1 MKEQVREE
9 PRILAAAERQ
19 MQAWA
24 KRDEAAVVMADSLA
38 VAAKIK
44 PYVAISREAG
54 AGGSPV
60 GRIVAD
66 ILGWQV
72 YDRDILDRVAQRYKL
87 SRPLL
92 DMVDETQTDWA
103 FDILGTWLD
112 PKLISHEKYVIH
124 LGRVILSLACQ
135 APAVYVGRGVQFL
148 FPKDRGVC
156 VRIVA
161 SEDYRMRRIAQRES
175 LPLKRARQKMHNLDT
190 GRRAF
195 VSHFFHRDIDDP
207 HLYDLVLNVERL
219 GLEAT
224 AECIVAA
231 LEQRRKNAKY

>member
-9 PRILAAAERQ
+9 PKILAAAERQ

-24 KRDEAAVVMADSLA
+24 KSNESAVMLDDSAEIAARL
-38 VAAKIK
+38 K

-60 GRIVAD
+60 GRIVGSM
-66 ILGWQV
+66 LGWDV
-72 YDRDILDRVAQRYKL
+72 LDRDILDRVAQRYKL

-92 DMVDETQTDWA
+92 EMVDETQADWA

-112 PKLISHEKYVIH
+112 SKLISHEKYVMH
-124 LGRVILSLACQ
+124 LGHVVLAMACQ
-135 APAVYVGRGVQFL
+135 SPAVYVGRGVQFL
-148 FPKDRGVC
+148 FPKDRGLS

-161 SEDYRMRRIAQRES
+161 SEEYRIKRIAQREN

-195 VSHFFHRDIDDP
+195 VRHFFHRNIDDP
-207 HLYDLVLNVERL
+207 HVYDLVLNVERL
-219 GLEAT
+219 GVEAT
-224 AECIVAA
+224 AECIVDAFW
-231 LEQRRKNAKY
+231 RRNIHT